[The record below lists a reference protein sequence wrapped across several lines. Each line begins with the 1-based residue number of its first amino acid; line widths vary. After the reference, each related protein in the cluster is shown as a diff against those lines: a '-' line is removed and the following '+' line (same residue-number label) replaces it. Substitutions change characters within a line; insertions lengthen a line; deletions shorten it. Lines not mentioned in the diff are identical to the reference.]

1 MNKLSQILNTI
12 LSKLNFLSA
21 DNKISITNLTVAA
34 FVAITAFRSLFGGSV
49 MHIGAF
55 EWNIQIED
63 YSTTLP
69 LLFSLLNYS
78 HKRQNINN
86 QPPSTDG
93 TKGT

>member
-12 LSKLNFLSA
+12 LSKLNFLSS

-34 FVAITAFRSLFGGSV
+34 FVAITAFRSLFGGSILQI
-49 MHIGAF
+49 HGF
-55 EWNIQIED
+55 SWNIQVED

-86 QPPSTDG
+86 QSTSTDG
-93 TKGT
+93 KEN